1 VLESVHDLF
10 GHNDQEP
17 RPTDINGVIKEALN
31 LLHNE
36 LQRHRITVL
45 TDLTANLPA
54 ILGHKGQLQEV
65 VFNLI
70 QNSIDAMEVV
80 TESGRVLQIQSEL
93 RGRDAIAIS
102 IEDSGKGIDSEI
114 IDSMF
119 DAFVTTKTKGKGL
132 GLAISRMIIERHN
145 GQLTAASNGRSGAL
159 FQILLPAK
167 TEQQPAN
174 QVA

>member
-1 VLESVHDLF
+1 
-10 GHNDQEP
+10 
-17 RPTDINGVIKEALN
+17 
-31 LLHNE
+31 
-36 LQRHRITVL
+36 
-45 TDLTANLPA
+45 
-54 ILGHKGQLQEV
+54 
-65 VFNLI
+65 
-70 QNSIDAMEVV
+70 
-80 TESGRVLQIQSEL
+80 VLQIQSEL